1 MRRGLAYALALS
13 LWALVA
19 GGAGACT
26 VDPASQTA
34 YPASLAVDPDTD
46 GAIARA
52 WFDDPVTRYRHFVLG
67 RQHEPE
73 TLWVDAPGNR
83 GLCGHALTL
92 DADHVFEDVAPR
104 LADLDGDGT
113 NEVIVARSHRQL
125 GAQLAVYRW
134 SGTDLVL
141 AATTPYIGRP
151 HRWLAI
157 VGAADLDRDG
167 RIEIAYVD
175 RPHLARTLRVWRY
188 QDGTLTEVAAVT
200 GLTNHR
206 IGEGRISSALRDCAT
221 GPEILTAD
229 TDWSR
234 LLATRLDG
242 NRLVSRD
249 LGPWSSDA
257 LASALTCR

>member
-1 MRRGLAYALALS
+1 MRRGPAYALALV
-13 LWALVA
+13 LWA

-34 YPASLAVDPDTD
+34 YPDSVTVDPDTQ

-113 NEVIVARSHRQL
+113 NEVIVARSHRRL

-134 SGTDLVL
+134 TEGALTL
-141 AATTPYIGRP
+141 AAATPYIGRA

-157 VGAADLDRDG
+157 IGAADLDGDG
-167 RIEIAYVD
+167 AMEIAYVD
-175 RPHLARTLRVWRY
+175 RPHLARTLRVWRHAE
-188 QDGTLTEVAAVT
+188 GTLTELAAAT

-206 IGEGRISSALRDCAT
+206 IGEDHISAALRDCGA

-229 TDWSR
+229 ADWTR
-234 LLATRLDG
+234 LLATRFDG
-242 NRLVSRD
+242 DGLQTRP
-249 LGPWSSDA
+249 LGPWSPEA
-257 LASALTCR
+257 LANAQACR

>member
-1 MRRGLAYALALS
+1 MIRGLAYGLALL
-13 LWALVA
+13 LWA

-26 VDPASQTA
+26 VDPASTTA
-34 YPASLAVDPDTD
+34 YPGSVTVDGTTQ

-67 RQHEPE
+67 RRHEPE
-73 TLWVDAPGNR
+73 TLWVDAIGNQ

-92 DADHVFEDVAPR
+92 GADHVFEDVAPH

-113 NEVIVARSHRQL
+113 NEVIVARSHLRQ

-134 SGTDLVL
+134 TGTDLTL
-141 AATTPYIGRP
+141 AATTPYIGRSN
-151 HRWLAI
+151 RWLAI
-157 VGAADLDRDG
+157 VGAADLDGDG
-167 RIEIAYVD
+167 AMEIAYVD

-188 QDGTLTEVAAVT
+188 ADGTLTEVAAAT

-206 IGEGRISSALRDCAT
+206 IGEGQISSGIRVCDG

-229 TDWSR
+229 SGWTR
-234 LLATRLDG
+234 LIATRFNGQGLTA
-242 NRLVSRD
+242 RD
-249 LGPWSSDA
+249 LGPWSPQALDA
-257 LASALTCR
+257 ALTCS